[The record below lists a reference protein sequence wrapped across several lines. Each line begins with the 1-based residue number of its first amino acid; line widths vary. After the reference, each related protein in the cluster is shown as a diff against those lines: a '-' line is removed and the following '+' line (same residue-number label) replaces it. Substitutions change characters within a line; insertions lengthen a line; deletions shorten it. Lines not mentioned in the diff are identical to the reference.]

1 MTNQVRHARESVLGV
16 HISALNLEQA
26 ESIIA
31 QWVSQRAKHYAC
43 ITTVHGIMECQRDLQ
58 LMEVYNASGIA
69 TADGMPLVWIL
80 RSRGH
85 TNMTRVYGPDLMMKI
100 CRGSVKRGD
109 RHFLYGGAPKVAESL
124 AHSLADSIDGI
135 QIVGTHSPPF
145 HELSE
150 AEDREIVSEINA
162 AQPDIVWVGLG
173 TPKQER
179 WMADHLE
186 RLNASVLIGV
196 GAAFD
201 FLSGTKPQAPRWMRN
216 NGLEWMFRLASE
228 PRRLWKRYLI
238 YNPWFLYK
246 LGVEAVRSR

>member
-1 MTNQVRHARESVLGV
+1 MIDQIRHERESVLGV
-16 HISALNLEQA
+16 QISALNLEQV

-31 QWVSQRAKHYAC
+31 QWLTRRTKHYVC
-43 ITTVHGIMECQRDLQ
+43 ITTVHGIMECQRDPQ
-58 LMEVYNASGIA
+58 LMEIYNASGIA

-80 RSRGH
+80 KSRGH
-85 TNMTRVYGPDLMMKI
+85 DHQTRVYGPDLMIKI
-100 CRGSVKRGD
+100 CRSSVKRGD
-109 RHFLYGGAPKVAESL
+109 RHFLYGGASGVAESL
-124 AHSLADSIDGI
+124 AHTLADSIDGV
-135 QIVGTHSPPF
+135 QIAGAHSPPF
-145 HELSE
+145 HDLSV

-162 AQPDIVWVGLG
+162 TKPDIVWVGLG

-186 RLNASVLIGV
+186 TLNASVLIGV

-228 PRRLWKRYLI
+228 PRRLWRRYLI

>member
-1 MTNQVRHARESVLGV
+1 MIDQIRHERESVLGV
-16 HISALNLEQA
+16 QISALNLEQA

-31 QWVSQRAKHYAC
+31 QWLAQRTKHYVC
-43 ITTVHGIMECQRDLQ
+43 ITTVHGVMECQRDSQ
-58 LMEVYNASGIA
+58 LMEIYNASGIA

-80 RSRGH
+80 KSRGH
-85 TNMTRVYGPDLMMKI
+85 DHQTRVYGPDLMTKI
-100 CRGSVKRGD
+100 CRRSVERGD
-109 RHFLYGGAPKVAESL
+109 RHFLYGGAPGVVDSL
-124 AHSLADSIDGI
+124 SHTLADSIAGI
-135 QIVGTHSPPF
+135 QIAGTHSPPF

-162 AQPDIVWVGLG
+162 ARPDIVWVGLG

-179 WMADHLE
+179 WMADHIE

-201 FLSGTKPQAPRWMRN
+201 FLSGSKAQAPRWMQQ
-216 NGLEWMFRLASE
+216 NGFEWAFRLATE

-246 LGVEAVRSR
+246 FGVEVIRSR

>member
-1 MTNQVRHARESVLGV
+1 MTLPKPERVNVLGLG
-16 HISALNLEQA
+16 ISAVNLDA
-26 ESIIA
+26 A
-31 QWVSQRAKHYAC
+31 VQWVHHC
-43 ITTVHGIMECQRDLQ
+43 IERREKTYICVATVHGVMECQQDSE
-58 LMEVYNASGIA
+58 LMEIFNASGLV

-80 RSRGH
+80 RSRGYA
-85 TNMTRVYGPDLMMKI
+85 NQTRVYGPDLMLEI
-100 CRGSVKRGD
+100 CRSSVEHGY
-109 RHFLYGGAPKVAESL
+109 RHFMYGGAPGVAESL
-124 AHSLADSIDGI
+124 AKILADTMDGI

-145 HELSE
+145 HELTE
-150 AEDREIVSEINA
+150 AEDSEIVREINSA
-162 AQPDIVWVGLG
+162 RPDIVWVGLG

-179 WMADHLE
+179 WMADHLK

-201 FLSGTKPQAPRWMRN
+201 FLSGNKAQAPRWMRN
-216 NGLEWMFRLASE
+216 NGLEWAFRLATE